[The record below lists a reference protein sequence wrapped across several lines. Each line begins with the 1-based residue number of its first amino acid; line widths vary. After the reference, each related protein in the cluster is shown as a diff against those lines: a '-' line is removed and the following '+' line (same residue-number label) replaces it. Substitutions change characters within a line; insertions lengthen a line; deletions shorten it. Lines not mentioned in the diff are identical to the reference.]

1 MPAVLAIINN
11 EDPAY
16 INNKWFADSNIL
28 HFMKKYKITSYQQLI
43 QKSNKNTEWYWDAVD
58 RDLNLK
64 WFRKY
69 DRLID
74 QSHGISN
81 TKWFTGGKCNIISGF
96 NAQAVHSRLND
107 AGAKIL
113 ITANKMQRRSV
124 TINLRKQWI
133 PLLNSDI
140 SKIIVVEEKEELEKK
155 GSEEFDGNSKVISY
169 ENFIRNS
176 PLKREHCKTEPMS
189 SEDSLLILYTS
200 GTTGKPKG
208 TIQTHGGFMI
218 VAAQQTAYLIDM
230 KANDI
235 LFWYADI
242 GWITGQ
248 TWVVYGSSMIGGTA
262 LVYDDALDYPE
273 SDTWCKLISK
283 HKVTIFGAAPTAIRL
298 FMKNNSNVNNYDLS
312 SLRILATTGEV
323 INKESWIWYFENIGK
338 KQCPVINLSGG
349 TEIGGAI

>member
-1 MPAVLAIINN
+1 MQKELQEGFRIRKLAYEVNLLSCALKDAGIKKGDTVGIYMPLIPEAIFAIFACSKIGAVHTTI
-11 EDPAY
+11 
-16 INNKWFADSNIL
+16 F
-28 HFMKKYKITSYQQLI
+28 
-43 QKSNKNTEWYWDAVD
+43 
-58 RDLNLK
+58 
-64 WFRKY
+64 
-69 DRLID
+69 
-74 QSHGISN
+74 
-81 TKWFTGGKCNIISGF
+81 SGF
-96 NAQAVHSRLND
+96 NAQAVRSRLND

-133 PLLNSDI
+133 QLLNSDI
-140 SKIIVVEEKEELEKK
+140 SKIIVVEEKEEL
-155 GSEEFDGNSKVISY
+155 DGNSKVISY
-169 ENFIRNS
+169 ESFIRNS

-189 SEDSLLILYTS
+189 SEDSLFILYTS

-208 TIQTHGGFMI
+208 TIQTHGSFMI

-298 FMKNNSNVNNYDLS
+298 FMKNNTNVNNYDLS
-312 SLRILATTGEV
+312 H
-323 INKESWIWYFENIGK
+323 
-338 KQCPVINLSGG
+338 NLGYDWRL
-349 TEIGGAI
+349 EK